1 MKGRRVALGG
11 LADIKEDK
19 GKKILD
25 VGCSYPWFLSYV
37 QKNGAKEVAGIE
49 PDIVKVKAARKQV
62 PKAKILQ
69 GHAGDLKFTN
79 KSFDLVT
86 LFDVIEHIPSNTE
99 PDTLKEINRVLKPGG
114 HLIIS
119 TPLAHWFSMITDP
132 AWYFGH
138 RHYSENQ
145 LSEMLEKTGFKIK
158 SVVTHGGIWEIIGMW
173 VLYISK
179 WIFKIKMPLKIGLTQ
194 REEKNLKKGLYS
206 YYVDCPENYLIL
218 LTASNP
224 IEYSGFSWYI
234 NNELSPPKLPNQCP
248 EKFRFPS

>member
-1 MKGRRVALGG
+1 
-11 LADIKEDK
+11 
-19 GKKILD
+19 D

-179 WIFKIKMPLKIGLTQ
+179 WIFKIKMPFEDWFDSKRRKEFKERGFTHIM
-194 REEKNLKKGLYS
+194 
-206 YYVDCPENYLIL
+206 LIAQK
-218 LTASNP
+218 TT
-224 IEYSGFSWYI
+224 
-234 NNELSPPKLPNQCP
+234 
-248 EKFRFPS
+248 